1 MTLRSSELQSDGDLD
16 SIRNSC
22 DVCNNDILKLQSF
35 LGYIE
40 ICIDPRIV
48 FPRALTWIKRQLCLL
63 QEALLLLWQQ
73 AVVEVRNKLLIDSL
87 DYHY

>member
-1 MTLRSSELQSDGDLD
+1 MAKTTVRKTGE
-16 SIRNSC
+16 
-22 DVCNNDILKLQSF
+22 
-35 LGYIE
+35 
-40 ICIDPRIV
+40 
-48 FPRALTWIKRQLCLL
+48 ALTWIKRQLCLL